1 MAQTTWTPNEKQKS
15 FMGALAD
22 GKVKSLRQISRE
34 LGVNIA
40 TGSIN
45 ALITKGL
52 VESVADGVEYTAVV
66 VETRT
71 YADGTQ
77 ITTEKTKTDTETGYR
92 LKAKQSGRRKG
103 ENPSTTQ
110 QVVFSNQEEEV
121 WQTEWWKSLNKLHE
135 VNHPDGRENNLI
147 IEQCLLGQTESQ
159 INLLTST
166 SKYDIIYL

>member
-34 LGVNIA
+34 LGMTIA

-92 LKAKQSGRRKG
+92 LKAK
-103 ENPSTTQ
+103 
-110 QVVFSNQEEEV
+110 
-121 WQTEWWKSLNKLHE
+121 
-135 VNHPDGRENNLI
+135 
-147 IEQCLLGQTESQ
+147 
-159 INLLTST
+159 
-166 SKYDIIYL
+166 